1 MKQIAKYIALVSLVV
16 LIVPSI
22 LYLAGKMTLDQ
33 TKWIML
39 LATIVWFIAATLWM
53 WHEEKQ
59 QQ

>member
-1 MKQIAKYIALVSLVV
+1 MKQIAKYIALVSLLV
-16 LIVPSI
+16 LITPSV

-39 LATIVWFIAATLWM
+39 LATIVWFVTATLWM

-59 QQ
+59 KQ